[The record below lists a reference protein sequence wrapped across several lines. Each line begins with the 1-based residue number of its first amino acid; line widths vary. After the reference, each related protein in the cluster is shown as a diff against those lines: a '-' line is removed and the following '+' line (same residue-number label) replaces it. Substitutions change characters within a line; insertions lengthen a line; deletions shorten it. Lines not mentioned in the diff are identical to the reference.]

1 MKLSKWM
8 MISTAALATAAGIL
22 TADADSMV
30 LSGGEKLDLGEKVSV
45 FDGERSFFG
54 SQLHDWLMEDKAVTT
69 VEEAIKKENL
79 FPKNEAYSHDVAQMA
94 VDVLRRGKLYQVRS
108 EDKGICYQGMVVSI
122 ALSDADEMK
131 LALYSAALDTKSKE
145 AAKDKELAPLLA
157 MAHGQLTVKAHS
169 DWTDKTSKKGLA
181 YSTGSAQIS
190 IIRDG
195 FTLPVYLKAII
206 HKDKGMTTY
215 TLLAADQASGAYLE
229 PIVDKALA
237 GAGK

>member
-1 MKLSKWM
+1 
-8 MISTAALATAAGIL
+8 
-22 TADADSMV
+22 
-30 LSGGEKLDLGEKVSV
+30 
-45 FDGERSFFG
+45 
-54 SQLHDWLMEDKAVTT
+54 
-69 VEEAIKKENL
+69 
-79 FPKNEAYSHDVAQMA
+79 MA

-131 LALYSAALDTKSKE
+131 LALYSAALDTQSKE
-145 AAKDKELAPLLA
+145 AAKDNQAEVKELAPLLA
-157 MAHGQLTVKAHS
+157 MTHGQLTVKAHS
-169 DWTDKTSKKGLA
+169 DWADKTSKKGLA

-215 TLLAADQASGAYLE
+215 TLLAADQASGAYFE
-229 PIVDKALA
+229 PVVDKALA

>member
-1 MKLSKWM
+1 
-8 MISTAALATAAGIL
+8 
-22 TADADSMV
+22 
-30 LSGGEKLDLGEKVSV
+30 
-45 FDGERSFFG
+45 
-54 SQLHDWLMEDKAVTT
+54 MEDKAVTT
-69 VEEAIKKENL
+69 VEEAIKKEQL

-145 AAKDKELAPLLA
+145 AAKDNQAEAEAKELAPLLA

-169 DWTDKTSKKGLA
+169 DWADKTSKKGLA